1 MTTNFNKVIEFNKT
15 FGLAHYDTEQ
25 RNVFEENPK
34 LANLRYSLIKEEIG
48 ELAEAFETHD
58 FIEVIDALTDILYVV
73 YGAASSFGFNIN
85 ELYYNTDT
93 SANSSKT
100 IYENVLGKVPEFA
113 SMHIGQKTVKEEFY
127 NLSLAN
133 HYLDKLQNL
142 DANLFRMIQEK
153 NYDETKTVLLST
165 LMNTYLLGCY
175 LGIDLNRSF
184 DIVHSSNMSK
194 VCANEDEAKF
204 TVQWYKD
211 NEERYDSPDY
221 RLCYDNTRYVVFN
234 KSTGKILKNTKYV
247 PANFDCMV

>member
-1 MTTNFNKVIEFNKT
+1 MATNFEKVIEFNRT
-15 FGLAHYDTEQ
+15 FGLAHYEEEQ
-25 RNVFEENPK
+25 NNIFDENPK

-73 YGAASSFGFNIN
+73 YGAASSYGFNIN
-85 ELYYNTDT
+85 ELYYNTDKN
-93 SANSSKT
+93 ANPSKT
-100 IYENVLGKVPEFA
+100 IYDNILTNVPEFA
-113 SMHIGQKTVKEEFY
+113 PMHIGQKAIKDEFY

-142 DANLFRMIQEK
+142 DANLFTIIQEK
-153 NYDETKTVLLST
+153 NYEETKTNLLSI
-165 LMNTYLLGCY
+165 LVNTYLLGCY

-194 VCANEDEAKF
+194 VCATEDEATT
-204 TVQWYKD
+204 TVHWYKE
-211 NEERYDSPDY
+211 NELRYDSPDY
-221 RLCYDNTRYVVFN
+221 RLCYDNNRYVVYN

-247 PANFDCMV
+247 PANFDCML

>member
-1 MTTNFNKVIEFNKT
+1 MTTNFDKVIEFNKT
-15 FGLAHYDTEQ
+15 FGLAHYDEEQ
-25 RNVFEENPK
+25 VTVFDDNPK

-85 ELYYNTDT
+85 ELYFNSDK
-93 SANSSKT
+93 SSKT
-100 IYENVLGKVPEFA
+100 IYENVLLKIPEFA
-113 SMHIGQKTVKEEFY
+113 SVHIGQKTVKDDFY
-127 NLSLAN
+127 NLSLAH
-133 HYLDKLQNL
+133 HYLNKLRDL
-142 DANLFRMIQEK
+142 DVDLYKTIEEK
-153 NYDETKTVLLST
+153 NYDKTKTVLLDT
-165 LMNTYLLGCY
+165 LINTYLLGCY

-211 NEERYDSPDY
+211 NETRYDSPDY
-221 RLCYDNTRYVVFN
+221 RLCYDNSRYVVFN
-234 KSTGKILKNTKYV
+234 KSTGKILKNTKYI
-247 PANFDCMV
+247 PANFNCMI